1 VMAGATAVGMI
12 SESWEGPGGLRGTR
26 VLAVLAARAVLL
38 GGGFAGLAG
47 RAGGISSLS
56 NS

>member
-1 VMAGATAVGMI
+1 VMAGATAVGII

-38 GGGFAGLAG
+38 GGDFAGLAG